1 VASYGLESIERRHF
15 ALTALRTAVTA
26 IGVVVL
32 YFVIP
37 IDAHPH
43 GSVVSRLAVA
53 LALFIAALLY
63 EVRAIIRARHP
74 ILRAAVAMA
83 LIVPLF
89 ITLFS
94 WTYLTMSR
102 SEPAAFAMRFTRV
115 EALYFTVTVFT
126 TVGFGDIHA
135 HTDPARVVVTIQMLS
150 NLVVIAVVLRLL
162 LAAGQGAFGRPDP
175 APEPPA
181 AT

>member
-1 VASYGLESIERRHF
+1 M
-15 ALTALRTAVTA
+15 TAVRTAATA
-26 IGVVVL
+26 IGVVFL
-32 YFVIP
+32 YFVVP

-43 GSVVSRLAVA
+43 GSVLSRLTVA
-53 LALFIAALLY
+53 FALFVAALVY

-74 ILRAAVAMA
+74 ILRSAVAMA

-89 ITLFS
+89 IVLFS
-94 WTYLTMSR
+94 WTYLTMAR
-102 SEPAAFAMRFTRV
+102 SAPAAFGMRFTRI

-135 HTDPARVVVTIQMLS
+135 QTDPARLVVTIQMLS

-162 LAAGQGAFGRPDP
+162 LAAGQGAFGRREP
-175 APEPPA
+175 APERPDRM
-181 AT
+181 